1 MGDDVIKVVKAM
13 QTMRATST
21 RMKMFYNPYKAMRH
35 WKDNLVHAQLNQ
47 SAAVTRRYTSS
58 DPNLQQL
65 PKHPK
70 HGVPPKFREVFIPHA

>member
-1 MGDDVIKVVKAM
+1 
-13 QTMRATST
+13 
-21 RMKMFYNPYKAMRH
+21 MKMFYNPYKVMRH
-35 WKDNLVHAQLNQ
+35 WKDNLVHAQMNQ

-70 HGVPPKFREVFIPHA
+70 HGVPPKFREVFIPHE